1 VSELRT
7 ATKRRTDVLAHLL
20 TELLAPVVLAYVTCL
35 AVAVGTTPSASRGVL
50 IGLVVATSCAGLP
63 YAVIALASRRR
74 LLSGRHV
81 PELRERPGILVLCA
95 VAAAAGLALAVVL
108 RASPAV
114 FALVAATVVGLGVAA
129 AISTRWKLSIHL
141 AAGCGALCATTVTLT
156 PWLLV
161 ASPAVVALGW
171 ARVHLGDHDA
181 AQVLGGAVVGAGV
194 TSLVMLTL
202 L

>member
-1 VSELRT
+1 MT
-7 ATKRRTDVLAHLL
+7 QMQATVTGPVERLAAAL

-35 AVAVGTTPSASRGVL
+35 AIAVATTEPVWRGV
-50 IGLVVATSCAGLP
+50 VVGIVAATSCAGLP
-63 YAVIALASRRR
+63 YLLILVASRRQ

-114 FALVAATVVGLGVAA
+114 FALVASTVVGLGVAA
-129 AISTRWKLSIHL
+129 AISTGWKLSIHL
-141 AAGCGALCATTVTLT
+141 AAAAGALCATTLTLT

-161 ASPAVVALGW
+161 ASPALIALGW
-171 ARVHLGDHDA
+171 ARVHLGDHDV

-194 TSLVMLTL
+194 TALVMLTL